1 MVYLSRQNKAV
12 DWQIGE
18 DREQMMGNKL
28 LVTGGIRSGKTGLA
42 EQRAMQ
48 AGSAVFYV
56 ATATAGDDEMA
67 LRIERHQQQRPDD
80 WGLVEEPLRLG
91 EVLADFRQ
99 QPCQPPL
106 LLIDCMSLWLSNL
119 LLSGGEIFREERALF
134 LSEVEA
140 YSGSLIIVT
149 NEVGLGTIGMDSL
162 TRRFAD
168 ELGWLNQAL
177 ATRCD
182 EVVMSV
188 AGLPLSLKERG

>member
-1 MVYLSRQNKAV
+1 
-12 DWQIGE
+12 
-18 DREQMMGNKL
+18 MGNKL

-80 WGLVEEPLRLG
+80 WGLIEEPLRLG
-91 EVLADFRQ
+91 EVLVDFRK
-99 QPCQPPL
+99 QPCKPPL

-119 LLSGGEIFREERALF
+119 LFAGGEMFSEERELF
-134 LSEVEA
+134 LREVEA
-140 YSGSLIIVT
+140 YPGSLIIVT
-149 NEVGLGTIGMDSL
+149 NEVGLGTIGMDAL

-168 ELGWLNQAL
+168 ELGWLNQSL
-177 ATRCD
+177 AGRCD

-188 AGLPLSLKERG
+188 AGLPLTLKASG

>member
-1 MVYLSRQNKAV
+1 
-12 DWQIGE
+12 
-18 DREQMMGNKL
+18 MGNKV

-56 ATATAGDDEMA
+56 ATATASDDEMA
-67 LRIERHQQQRPDD
+67 LRIERHQQQRPDE
-80 WGLVEEPLRLG
+80 WGLVEESLRLV
-91 EVLADFRQ
+91 EVLADFRK
-99 QPCQPPL
+99 QPCEPPL

-119 LLSGGEIFREERALF
+119 LFAGGERFNEERAMF
-134 LSEVEA
+134 LHEVEA
-140 YSGSLIIVT
+140 YPGSLVIVT

-177 ATRCD
+177 AARCD
-182 EVVMSV
+182 EVLMSV
-188 AGLPLSLKERG
+188 AGLPLTLKG